1 MFITAVMGA
10 FMPNFILY
18 TIFRVLLVACV
29 GFITP
34 IAYTMLAENT
44 PIK

>member
-1 MFITAVMGA
+1 MV
-10 FMPNFILY
+10 LY
-18 TIFRVLLVACV
+18 KIKRVLLVACV